1 MNQNYH
7 FNPDYQSYFSY
18 SMSVPNANAYPHTS
32 SYFYYHH
39 YNTRP
44 SPPSSNNN
52 NNQLSPFHF
61 HTTNPPQARALLPD
75 TYQTSEK
82 KKSKTPKSPSLV
94 QRISVINFSR
104 RIKSI
109 DKFLQNQLTQRRS
122 LSVPAKKS
130 KARAVPNEYINVRTS
145 CEEVEETRD
154 VDSEG
159 SVGEFL
165 REEETMETAA
175 TEVPMVETYE
185 SLSHLNISFDDNSN
199 NNETK
204 DEINKNNCNL
214 EDDQDIDVINIK
226 III

>member
-44 SPPSSNNN
+44 SPPTSNNN

-61 HTTNPPQARALLPD
+61 HTTTPQARALLPD

-82 KKSKTPKSPSLV
+82 KKSKTTSPSLV

>member
-1 MNQNYH
+1 
-7 FNPDYQSYFSY
+7 
-18 SMSVPNANAYPHTS
+18 MSVPNENAYPHTS
-32 SYFYYHH
+32 SYFYHHH

-44 SPPSSNNN
+44 SPPTSNNN

-61 HTTNPPQARALLPD
+61 HTTTPQARALLPD

-82 KKSKTPKSPSLV
+82 KKSKTTSPSLV

-145 CEEVEETRD
+145 VEEVEETRD

-165 REEETMETAA
+165 REEETIETVATDVPMVETVA
-175 TEVPMVETYE
+175 TELPMVETYE

-204 DEINKNNCNL
+204 DENNKSNCNL
-214 EDDQDIDVINIK
+214 EDDQDIDVINLN
-226 III
+226 IILENYVYTV